1 MYLSLLNR
9 PHIGRRRPKFCSKQA
24 ARMLLNATRRRAPTA
39 LARAGPALL
48 VRGHCQVP
56 CGIFDDPA
64 RVAAMKEDAAT
75 IRKSM
80 VQIGELVGAGDAASF
95 NQATRWVMTKEA
107 HAGSLMTTLGEYML
121 AQRVKPD
128 LFEGEKEYLEA
139 LKAHHAALQAA
150 MKTKQVV
157 DLSAC
162 DALDKAIADVAPMYI
177 KK

>member
-1 MYLSLLNR
+1 
-9 PHIGRRRPKFCSKQA
+9 
-24 ARMLLNATRRRAPTA
+24 MLLSVTRRRAPTA

-80 VQIGELVGAGDAASF
+80 VQIGELVGKDDALSF

-121 AQRVKPD
+121 AQRVKRE
-128 LFEGEKEYLEA
+128 LFEKEEEYVEA

-157 DLSAC
+157 DVAAC
-162 DALDKAIADVAPMYI
+162 DALDTAIENVAPMYL
-177 KK
+177 KA